1 MRDSNLRQVARVARS
16 RQVARHRGCGAST
29 ERLSDSARR
38 WSASGELPVEYAMLG
53 PKTEG
58 GRYERRIGDPLLR
71 IERDQELVAHA
82 ASREDDVVGGLK
94 QPCDLLRSGAAQV
107 ELSRMTSDSRV
118 L

>member
-1 MRDSNLRQVARVARS
+1 MARS
-16 RQVARHRGCGAST
+16 RQVARHQGCGAST

-94 QPCDLLRSGAAQV
+94 QACDLLRSGAAQV